1 MRLSISKNFQSVV
14 GFTDNRLLKILLE
27 MLVDHCQNCRR
38 SPIMGAE
45 QIHIPTYRLDPGAAL
60 FGGVL
65 YGFQMLWQLAVLC
78 KPSGCNFKGLRYESQ
93 PPALHLR
100 VNQIG

>member
-1 MRLSISKNFQSVV
+1 MRLSISKNPQSVIA
-14 GFTDNRLLKILLE
+14 FTDNRLLKILVE
-27 MLVDHCQNCRR
+27 MLVDYCQNWRR
-38 SPIMGAE
+38 SPIMGTE
-45 QIHIPTYRLDPGAAL
+45 IHIPTYRLDPGAAL
-60 FGGVL
+60 FDGVL

-78 KPSGCNFKGLRYESQ
+78 KSSRCSFKGLRYESQ